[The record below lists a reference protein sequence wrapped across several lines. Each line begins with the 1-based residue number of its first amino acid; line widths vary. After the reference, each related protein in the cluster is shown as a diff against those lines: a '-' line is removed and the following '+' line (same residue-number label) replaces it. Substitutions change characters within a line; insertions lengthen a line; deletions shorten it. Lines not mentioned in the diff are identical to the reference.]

1 MGVRLGRSLRALRQ
15 AFGRYRLL
23 RYRPKAFPCAPLP
36 ASPASLLRFA
46 TGDAGDAFAPETQPH
61 PLPAAR
67 WAGARWRFSA
77 LPALRYRVGH
87 RGSATDPPD
96 ARLLALQQFPRVLFR
111 CLASSASS
119 GLSPLG
125 RCRRFGSLAPALPA
139 FVGLGSP
146 TARRRPIGRLSLYAP
161 DPRPRSRPCDPPV
174 VRQRAGCTRAT
185 PAAATPC
192 GYPLRPKGH
201 WCSALRGSGLKKK
214 KWNQPRQRRV

>member
-23 RYRPKAFPCAPLP
+23 RYRPKAFPFAPLP
-36 ASPASLLRFA
+36 ASPASPLRFA

-77 LPALRYRVGH
+77 LPALRYRVGR

-96 ARLLALQQFPRVLFR
+96 AWLLALQQFPRVLFR

-139 FVGLGSP
+139 YVVLGSP
-146 TARRRPIGRLSLYAP
+146 ARTADADGSSLPTTARPSSHVTLPTTDDGRGHVPAGHSRDSL
-161 DPRPRSRPCDPPV
+161 RLPP
-174 VRQRAGCTRAT
+174 
-185 PAAATPC
+185 PP
-192 GYPLRPKGH
+192 
-201 WCSALRGSGLKKK
+201 
-214 KWNQPRQRRV
+214 

>member
-36 ASPASLLRFA
+36 ASPASPLRFA

-77 LPALRYRVGH
+77 LPALRYRVGR

-96 ARLLALQQFPRVLFR
+96 AWLLALQQFPRVLFR

-139 FVGLGSP
+139 YVVLGSP
-146 TARRRPIGRLSLYAP
+146 ARTADADGSSLPTTARPSSHVTLPTTDDGRGHVPAGHSRDSL
-161 DPRPRSRPCDPPV
+161 RLPP
-174 VRQRAGCTRAT
+174 
-185 PAAATPC
+185 PP
-192 GYPLRPKGH
+192 
-201 WCSALRGSGLKKK
+201 
-214 KWNQPRQRRV
+214 

>member
-36 ASPASLLRFA
+36 ASPALPLRFA

-67 WAGARWRFSA
+67 WADARWRFSA
-77 LPALRYRVGH
+77 LPALRYRVGR
-87 RGSATDPPD
+87 RGSATDAPD
-96 ARLLALQQFPRVLFR
+96 AQLLALPQFPRVLFR
-111 CLASSASS
+111 GLASSASS

-139 FVGLGSP
+139 YVVLGSP
-146 TARRRPIGRLSLYAP
+146 ARTADADGSSLPTTARPSSHVTLPATDDGRGHAP
-161 DPRPRSRPCDPPV
+161 FRCPGSIVALPP
-174 VRQRAGCTRAT
+174 
-185 PAAATPC
+185 PP
-192 GYPLRPKGH
+192 
-201 WCSALRGSGLKKK
+201 
-214 KWNQPRQRRV
+214 

>member
-36 ASPASLLRFA
+36 ASPASPLRFA
-46 TGDAGDAFAPETQPH
+46 TGDAGDALAPETQPH

-77 LPALRYRVGH
+77 LPALRYRDG
-87 RGSATDPPD
+87 RCGAATDPPD

-119 GLSPLG
+119 APLG
-125 RCRRFGSLAPALPA
+125 AVRCRRFGSLAPALPA
-139 FVGLGSP
+139 YVVLGSP
-146 TARRRPIGRLSLYAP
+146 ARTAVADGSSLPTTARPSSHVTLPTTDDGRGHVPDGHRRDSLRL
-161 DPRPRSRPCDPPV
+161 PP
-174 VRQRAGCTRAT
+174 
-185 PAAATPC
+185 PP
-192 GYPLRPKGH
+192 
-201 WCSALRGSGLKKK
+201 
-214 KWNQPRQRRV
+214 

>member
-36 ASPASLLRFA
+36 ASPASPLRFA

-77 LPALRYRVGH
+77 LPALRYRVGR

-96 ARLLALQQFPRVLFR
+96 ARLLALQQFPRLLFR

-119 GLSPLG
+119 GLSPIV

-139 FVGLGSP
+139 YVVLGSP
-146 TARRRPIGRLSLYAP
+146 ARTADADGSSLPTTARPSSHVTLPASDDGRGHVPMGHRRDSLRL
-161 DPRPRSRPCDPPV
+161 PP
-174 VRQRAGCTRAT
+174 
-185 PAAATPC
+185 PP
-192 GYPLRPKGH
+192 
-201 WCSALRGSGLKKK
+201 
-214 KWNQPRQRRV
+214 

>member
-1 MGVRLGRSLRALRQ
+1 MGVRLGRSLRAYRQ

-36 ASPASLLRFA
+36 ASPASPLRFA

-77 LPALRYRVGH
+77 LPALRYRGGR
-87 RGSATDPPD
+87 RGSATDAPD
-96 ARLLALQQFPRVLFR
+96 AWLLALPQFPRVLFR

-139 FVGLGSP
+139 YVVLGSP
-146 TARRRPIGRLSLYAP
+146 ARTADADGSSLPTTARPSSHVTLPATDDGRVHAGSA
-161 DPRPRSRPCDPPV
+161 RSRDSLRLPP
-174 VRQRAGCTRAT
+174 
-185 PAAATPC
+185 PP
-192 GYPLRPKGH
+192 
-201 WCSALRGSGLKKK
+201 
-214 KWNQPRQRRV
+214 

>member
-1 MGVRLGRSLRALRQ
+1 MGMRLGRSLRAYRQ

-36 ASPASLLRFA
+36 ASPASPLRFA

-77 LPALRYRVGH
+77 LPALRYRGGR
-87 RGSATDPPD
+87 RGSATDAPD
-96 ARLLALQQFPRVLFR
+96 AWLLALPQFPRMLFR

-139 FVGLGSP
+139 YVVLGSP
-146 TARRRPIGRLSLYAP
+146 ARTAKADGSSLPTTARPSSHVTLPATDDGRVHARSARRRDSLRL
-161 DPRPRSRPCDPPV
+161 PP
-174 VRQRAGCTRAT
+174 
-185 PAAATPC
+185 PP
-192 GYPLRPKGH
+192 
-201 WCSALRGSGLKKK
+201 
-214 KWNQPRQRRV
+214 

>member
-15 AFGRYRLL
+15 AVGRYRLL
-23 RYRPKAFPCAPLP
+23 RYRPTAFPCAPLS
-36 ASPASLLRFA
+36 ASPASPFRSA

-77 LPALRYRVGH
+77 LPALRYRVGR
-87 RGSATDPPD
+87 RGSATDAPD
-96 ARLLALQQFPRVLFR
+96 AWLLALPQFPRLLFR

-139 FVGLGSP
+139 YVVLGSP
-146 TARRRPIGRLSLYAP
+146 ARTAVADGSSLPTTARPSSHGSLPATDDGRGHVPAGHRRDSLRL
-161 DPRPRSRPCDPPV
+161 PP
-174 VRQRAGCTRAT
+174 
-185 PAAATPC
+185 PP
-192 GYPLRPKGH
+192 
-201 WCSALRGSGLKKK
+201 
-214 KWNQPRQRRV
+214 

>member
-36 ASPASLLRFA
+36 ASPASPLRFA

-77 LPALRYRVGH
+77 LPALRYRGGR

-96 ARLLALQQFPRVLFR
+96 ARLLALPQFPRVLFR
-111 CLASSASS
+111 CLAPSASS

-139 FVGLGSP
+139 YVVLGSP
-146 TARRRPIGRLSLYAP
+146 ARTAVADGSSLPTTARPSSHVTHPTTDDGRGHVPYGHRHDSL
-161 DPRPRSRPCDPPV
+161 RLPP
-174 VRQRAGCTRAT
+174 
-185 PAAATPC
+185 PP
-192 GYPLRPKGH
+192 
-201 WCSALRGSGLKKK
+201 
-214 KWNQPRQRRV
+214 

>member
-36 ASPASLLRFA
+36 ASPASPLRFA

-77 LPALRYRVGH
+77 LPALRYRVG
-87 RGSATDPPD
+87 RCDSATDPPG
-96 ARLLALQQFPRVLFR
+96 ARLLALQQFPRLLFR

-119 GLSPLG
+119 GLSPLV

-139 FVGLGSP
+139 YVVLGSP
-146 TARRRPIGRLSLYAP
+146 ARTADADGSSLPTTARPSSHVTLPASDDGRGLVPDGHSRDSL
-161 DPRPRSRPCDPPV
+161 RLPP
-174 VRQRAGCTRAT
+174 
-185 PAAATPC
+185 PP
-192 GYPLRPKGH
+192 
-201 WCSALRGSGLKKK
+201 
-214 KWNQPRQRRV
+214 

>member
-36 ASPASLLRFA
+36 ASPASPLRSA

-77 LPALRYRVGH
+77 LPALRYRVGC
-87 RGSATDPPD
+87 RGSATDGPD
-96 ARLLALQQFPRVLFR
+96 ARLLALQQFPRLLFR

-139 FVGLGSP
+139 YVVLGSP
-146 TARRRPIGRLSLYAP
+146 ARTADADGSSLPTTARPSSHVTLPASDDGRGH
-161 DPRPRSRPCDPPV
+161 V
-174 VRQRAGCTRAT
+174 
-185 PAAATPC
+185 PC
-192 GYPLRPKGH
+192 GHSRDSLRLP
-201 WCSALRGSGLKKK
+201 
-214 KWNQPRQRRV
+214 PPP

>member
-1 MGVRLGRSLRALRQ
+1 MGVRLGRSLRAYRQ

-36 ASPASLLRFA
+36 ASPASPLRFA

-77 LPALRYRVGH
+77 LPALRYRGGR
-87 RGSATDPPD
+87 RGSATDAPD
-96 ARLLALQQFPRVLFR
+96 AWLLALPQFPRVLFR

-139 FVGLGSP
+139 YVVLGSP
-146 TARRRPIGRLSLYAP
+146 ARTADADGSSLPTTARPSSHVTLPATDDGRGHVPYGHSRDSL
-161 DPRPRSRPCDPPV
+161 RLPP
-174 VRQRAGCTRAT
+174 
-185 PAAATPC
+185 PP
-192 GYPLRPKGH
+192 
-201 WCSALRGSGLKKK
+201 
-214 KWNQPRQRRV
+214 

>member
-23 RYRPKAFPCAPLP
+23 RYRPNAFPCAPLS
-36 ASPASLLRFA
+36 ASPASPLRFA

-77 LPALRYRVGH
+77 LPALRYRVGC
-87 RGSATDPPD
+87 RGFATDPPG

-139 FVGLGSP
+139 YVVLGSP
-146 TARRRPIGRLSLYAP
+146 ARTAVADGSSLPTTARPSSHVTLPASDDGRGHVPAGHRRDSLRL
-161 DPRPRSRPCDPPV
+161 PP
-174 VRQRAGCTRAT
+174 
-185 PAAATPC
+185 PP
-192 GYPLRPKGH
+192 
-201 WCSALRGSGLKKK
+201 
-214 KWNQPRQRRV
+214 

>member
-36 ASPASLLRFA
+36 ASPASHLRFA

-77 LPALRYRVGH
+77 LPALRYRDG
-87 RGSATDPPD
+87 RSGSATDPPD
-96 ARLLALQQFPRVLFR
+96 ARLLALPQFPHLLFR

-139 FVGLGSP
+139 YVVLGSP
-146 TARRRPIGRLSLYAP
+146 ARTADADGSSLPTTARPSSHVTLPASDDGRGHVRDAHSRDSL
-161 DPRPRSRPCDPPV
+161 RLPP
-174 VRQRAGCTRAT
+174 
-185 PAAATPC
+185 PP
-192 GYPLRPKGH
+192 
-201 WCSALRGSGLKKK
+201 
-214 KWNQPRQRRV
+214 